1 MSSLHVCRILTRPY
15 MGNGQKLPKIAEN
28 LQGSTAVADSG
39 ISTVHICVVEILG
52 SGNYFDDPLHICF
65 VVRKENKTHIEN
77 IACMLQLKYMH
88 VRQSDFTKTNPPKNH
103 KGREGRQLRG
113 SWIHL

>member
-1 MSSLHVCRILTRPY
+1 MLSDIYIWPPSQNLKVYKCQVY
-15 MGNGQKLPKIAEN
+15 MFVEFCQDHIWEIPKIAEN

-77 IACMLQLKYMH
+77 IACMLQ
-88 VRQSDFTKTNPPKNH
+88 
-103 KGREGRQLRG
+103 
-113 SWIHL
+113 